1 MKLDKI
7 VAIVEQAI
15 VHIAKKKKTTSAETY
30 ALNALRM
37 AQNALSDIAKE
48 RALVNAH
55 KPITEHSDIK
65 YKHTGVDCLD
75 VIRQSI
81 GDEST
86 YIYCMAQ
93 VIKHMYLHEYD
104 PNETTEYNK
113 AEWYRQKATEIQNLH
128 KEEW

>member
-15 VHIAKKKKTTSAETY
+15 VNISKKKKPTATENY

-37 AQNALSDIAKE
+37 SQKALSDIAKE
-48 RALVNAH
+48 KALVNAH
-55 KPITEHSDIK
+55 KPLTSVSDVK
-65 YKHTGVDCLD
+65 YNHTGVECLD

-81 GDEST
+81 GDESA

-104 PNETTEYNK
+104 PEETTEYNK
-113 AEWYRQKATEIQNLH
+113 AEWFRQKATELKNMH
-128 KEEW
+128 KEW

>member
-7 VAIVEQAI
+7 IAVVEQAI
-15 VHIAKKKKTTSAETY
+15 VNISKKKKPTATENY

-37 AQNALSDIAKE
+37 AQKALSDVAKE
-48 RALVNAH
+48 RALVNAMSSH
-55 KPITEHSDIK
+55 TEHSDIK
-65 YKHTGVDCLD
+65 YKHTGVECYD

-81 GDEST
+81 GDESA

-104 PNETTEYNK
+104 PEETTEYNK
-113 AEWYRQKATEIQNLH
+113 AEWYRQKATELKNIH
-128 KEEW
+128 KEW